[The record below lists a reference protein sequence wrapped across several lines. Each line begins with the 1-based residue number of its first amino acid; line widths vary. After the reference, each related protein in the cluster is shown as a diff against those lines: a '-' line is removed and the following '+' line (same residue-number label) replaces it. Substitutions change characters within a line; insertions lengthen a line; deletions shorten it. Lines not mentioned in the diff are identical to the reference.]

1 MMLLLGH
8 LLGLV
13 TAVPVQPIARDSI
26 AEAVIVELQIG
37 RLNTR
42 TVQAYRLDAN
52 ALVPLGTFFD
62 LAEIK
67 VVAATRSRIE
77 AVIQPGNVP
86 LVVDAALHLIKLGK
100 RTQRLRD
107 EDTFADESD
116 VYLHSAVLAELLRI
130 EINVSWSEL
139 VVAVI
144 EPSSLPIARRIVRE
158 SSQRARLGG
167 SLELAP
173 ERTLPR
179 DRRAV
184 DGMVLDYTMLAPAN
198 GGLKSGAYSASL
210 GAALLGGSLAVTTQ
224 SRGSYGAGARL
235 DASWTGV
242 WHGHPALGQLRIG
255 DGYSTGPRTRTVRG
269 IAFGNSPYVR
279 PQLLGQVAY
288 TGALGPGWHVEAYRG
303 GRLIAFDSV
312 NALGQFSIDAPIQYG
327 ENPIDFVAYGP
338 FGEIREFNQ
347 TYRVAGNQIRY
358 RKLEYGV
365 SAGQCRTPLCAASGN
380 VDLRY
385 GITRR
390 WTLQAG
396 MDQFWRDTVSNLAHP
411 YLGASGS
418 IGNAVT
424 VQAEA
429 VANAVLRSE
438 IRFEPSTNLIVSA
451 EVNRFARGVEAPILT
466 PAGRTSQLT
475 LTGFV
480 RPRESSSWYL
490 EGSVDRIEAERGR
503 STSSRLGGSFQ
514 RGQLRLLPSVRI
526 QSDGG
531 PAAGRRGFVGLTSYL
546 LPLQRLGPVLGRA
559 TGRTMFEM
567 ETSLRPSIASAF
579 IGLPVARWLRTETGF
594 GWSRGSGV
602 SFSLLLGIELATVRA
617 YSSIAVPTRGAASA
631 NQYVQGSVLLDRA
644 NRQVLF
650 TAGPSVERGGVAGRV
665 FLDVNGNDRYDRGE
679 QLLPNVR
686 VSAGMSTRESNAEG
700 QYHVWDMVPFEPTVL
715 QIDSTSL
722 ASPLWV
728 PSFSSATLESGP
740 NRFRIVDIPVAPG
753 GLIEGRVEWAG
764 DSVRSV
770 AGLALVL
777 KNLKTGAGRT
787 IVTFTDGA
795 FYAMGIRP
803 GDYELTLDPRV
814 AERRGIV
821 SEPVRATVAAEVD
834 GASVSGL
841 IVRLSRR
848 PVP

>member
-1 MMLLLGH
+1 MIVLLGH
-8 LLGLV
+8 LLGLG
-13 TAVPVQPIARDSI
+13 TPMPVQPIARDSVV
-26 AEAVIVELQIG
+26 EPVIIELQIG

-42 TVQAYRLDAN
+42 TVQAYRLGADA
-52 ALVPLGTFFD
+52 LIPLGTFFD
-62 LAEIK
+62 LVELK
-67 VVAATRSRIE
+67 VVQATRSRIE
-77 AVIQPGNVP
+77 AVLQPGNLP
-86 LVVDAALHLIKLGK
+86 FVVDAELHQIRVGK

-107 EDTFADESD
+107 EDTFGDETD
-116 VYLHSAVLAELLRI
+116 VYLNSALLADLLHV

-144 EPSSLPIARRIVRE
+144 EPSALPIARRIIRE
-158 SSQRARLGG
+158 SSQRARLG
-167 SLELAP
+167 SAFDP
-173 ERTLPR
+173 ASERTLPR
-179 DRRAV
+179 DGRAL
-184 DGMVLDYTMLAPAN
+184 DGMVLDYTVLAPTT

-210 GAALLGGSLAVTTQ
+210 GAAVLGGSLAVTTQ
-224 SRGSYGAGARL
+224 SRGSYGTGARL

-242 WHGHPALGQLRIG
+242 WHDHPGLGQVRIG
-255 DGYSTGPRTRTVRG
+255 DGYSTGPRTRSVRG

-279 PQLLGQVAY
+279 PQLLGQAAY
-288 TGALGPGWHVEAYRG
+288 SGALGPGWHVEAYRG

-338 FGEIREFNQ
+338 FGEIREFNR

-358 RKLEYGV
+358 RKFEYGV
-365 SAGQCRTPLCAASGN
+365 SAGQCRTPLCTASGN

-385 GITRR
+385 GVSRR

-411 YLGASGS
+411 YVGASGS

-424 VQAEA
+424 VHAEA
-429 VANAVLRSE
+429 VANAVLRTE

-451 EVNRFARGVEAPILT
+451 EANRYARGVEAPILT

-490 EGSVDRIEAERGR
+490 EGSIDRIEADRGR
-503 STSSRLGGSFQ
+503 STSTRLAGSFQ
-514 RGQLRLLPSVRI
+514 RGQLRLLPSVRL

-531 PAAGRRGFVGLTSYL
+531 PASGRHGFVGLSSYL

-559 TGRTMFEM
+559 TGRTLFEM
-567 ETSLRPSIASAF
+567 ETNLRPSIASAF
-579 IGLPVARWLRTETGF
+579 IGLPVSRWLRTETGF

-617 YSSIAVPTRGAASA
+617 YSNIAVPTRGAASA
-631 NQYVQGSVLLDRA
+631 NQFVQGSVLLDRA
-644 NRQVLF
+644 NRELLF

-665 FLDVNGNDRYDRGE
+665 FLDTNGNDRYDPGE

-686 VSAGMSTRESNAEG
+686 VSAGMTTRESNAEG

-764 DSVRSV
+764 DSVTSV
-770 AGLALVL
+770 AGFTLVL
-777 KNLKTGAGRT
+777 KNLKTGTERT

-795 FYAMGIRP
+795 FYAIGIKP
-803 GDYELTLDPRV
+803 GDYELRLDPRL
-814 AERRGIV
+814 AERRGIA
-821 SEPVRATVAAEVD
+821 SEPVRATVAAQVD
-834 GASVSGL
+834 GASVGGL
-841 IVRLSRR
+841 IIRLARR
-848 PVP
+848 STP